1 MEIIKQP
8 EKRIVKDPIYEI
20 ECSEVFYPR
29 HEGCG
34 AVFRFRK
41 SESVH
46 ISDQRDGDA
55 DYVVCPCCGRTIWKN
70 NFNWKEV
77 KE

>member
-1 MEIIKQP
+1 MEIIKQST
-8 EKRIVKDPIYEI
+8 KVNVKDPLYEV
-20 ECSEVFYPR
+20 ECTEVFYPK

-34 AVFRFRK
+34 AIFRFHK

-55 DYVVCPCCGRTIWKN
+55 DYVKCPCCGRIIWN
-70 NFNWKEV
+70 ENHHWRLV
-77 KE
+77 